1 MTLVVSCKHS
11 TTPNGVPTS
20 CNVVR
25 IQSESTRVSD
35 VKMIIQGKYPGWYN
49 IQITGVKKA

>member
-1 MTLVVSCKHS
+1 MELIVSCKHS

-25 IQSESTRVSD
+25 IQSESTRASD
-35 VKMIIQGKYPGWYN
+35 VKMIVQGKYPLWYN
-49 IQITGVKKA
+49 LQITGIKKA

>member
-25 IQSESTRVSD
+25 IQSESARVSD
-35 VKMIIQGKYPGWYN
+35 VKMIIQGKYPLWYN
-49 IQITGVKKA
+49 LQIVGIQKA